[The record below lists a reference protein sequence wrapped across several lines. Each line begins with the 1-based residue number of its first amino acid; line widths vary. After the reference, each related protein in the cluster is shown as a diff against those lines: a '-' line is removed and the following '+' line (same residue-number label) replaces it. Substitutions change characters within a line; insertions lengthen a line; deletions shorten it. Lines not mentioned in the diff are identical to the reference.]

1 MAAAE
6 AAAADD
12 GLSEGII
19 RIKLIEYHGKAGC
32 DAMGKNAIK
41 NAKERRQGRHP
52 ELSAAGPWS
61 LHLDS
66 LGHYTVDIAPSI
78 GDSSFCLGKCML
90 ACANCQIFLNGSRLS
105 ALAAVRSSRRGARR
119 KKSPPKRTKFGIS
132 LCHMKVLHLFANRLD
147 KAKKRRRIPLGN
159 L

>member
-1 MAAAE
+1 MATSAATATLAAAE

-52 ELSAAGPWS
+52 ELNAAGPWS

-66 LGHYTVDIAPSI
+66 LGHYSRH
-78 GDSSFCLGKCML
+78 SSEHWG
-90 ACANCQIFLNGSRLS
+90 
-105 ALAAVRSSRRGARR
+105 
-119 KKSPPKRTKFGIS
+119 
-132 LCHMKVLHLFANRLD
+132 
-147 KAKKRRRIPLGN
+147 
-159 L
+159 

>member
-1 MAAAE
+1 MANRSRPRAHVHVPAATRWQSAATATLAAAE

-19 RIKLIEYHGKAGC
+19 RIKLIEYHGKAGY

-66 LGHYTVDIAPSI
+66 LGHYSRH
-78 GDSSFCLGKCML
+78 SSEHWG
-90 ACANCQIFLNGSRLS
+90 
-105 ALAAVRSSRRGARR
+105 
-119 KKSPPKRTKFGIS
+119 
-132 LCHMKVLHLFANRLD
+132 
-147 KAKKRRRIPLGN
+147 
-159 L
+159 

>member
-1 MAAAE
+1 MAASAATATLAAAE

-66 LGHYTVDIAPSI
+66 LGHYRRYIDIAPSI

-90 ACANCQIFLNGSRLS
+90 ACANCQNSLKGSRPS
-105 ALAAVRSSRRGARR
+105 ALGCKILAPGGRR
-119 KKSPPKRTKFGIS
+119 KKPPPKRTNWDFTVSQK
-132 LCHMKVLHLFANRLD
+132 MLHLFGAG
-147 KAKKRRRIPLGN
+147 LGG

>member
-1 MAAAE
+1 MATSAATATLAAAE

-61 LHLDS
+61 LDIWTHS
-66 LGHYTVDIAPSI
+66 ATTVDIAPSI
-78 GDSSFCLGKCML
+78 EDSSFFVLEN
-90 ACANCQIFLNGSRLS
+90 ACWPVQTAKNFLMARAYRRSRL
-105 ALAAVRSSRRGARR
+105 
-119 KKSPPKRTKFGIS
+119 
-132 LCHMKVLHLFANRLD
+132 
-147 KAKKRRRIPLGN
+147 
-159 L
+159 

>member
-1 MAAAE
+1 MAASATTATLAAAE

-52 ELSAAGPWS
+52 ELSAAGWTLVATSGLTGP
-61 LHLDS
+61 LHS
-66 LGHYTVDIAPSI
+66 RH
-78 GDSSFCLGKCML
+78 SSEHWG
-90 ACANCQIFLNGSRLS
+90 
-105 ALAAVRSSRRGARR
+105 
-119 KKSPPKRTKFGIS
+119 
-132 LCHMKVLHLFANRLD
+132 
-147 KAKKRRRIPLGN
+147 
-159 L
+159 

>member
-1 MAAAE
+1 MAASAATATLAAAE

-52 ELSAAGPWS
+52 ELNTAGPWS

-90 ACANCQIFLNGSRLS
+90 ACANCQNFLNGSRLS
-105 ALAAVRSSRRGARR
+105 ALAAVRYSPRGGRR
-119 KKSPPKRTKFGIS
+119 KKPPPKRTNWDFTVSQK
-132 LCHMKVLHLFANRLD
+132 MLHLFGAGLR
-147 KAKKRRRIPLGN
+147 
-159 L
+159 

>member
-61 LHLDS
+61 LPVPAPVPAPVRCRCPYR
-66 LGHYTVDIAPSI
+66 LGHY
-78 GDSSFCLGKCML
+78 GRHSSE
-90 ACANCQIFLNGSRLS
+90 
-105 ALAAVRSSRRGARR
+105 
-119 KKSPPKRTKFGIS
+119 
-132 LCHMKVLHLFANRLD
+132 H
-147 KAKKRRRIPLGN
+147 
-159 L
+159 

>member
-1 MAAAE
+1 MSRPPLGASAATATLAAAE

-78 GDSSFCLGKCML
+78 GDSSFVLEN
-90 ACANCQIFLNGSRLS
+90 ACWPVQTAKIFLMARACRRSRL
-105 ALAAVRSSRRGARR
+105 
-119 KKSPPKRTKFGIS
+119 
-132 LCHMKVLHLFANRLD
+132 
-147 KAKKRRRIPLGN
+147 
-159 L
+159 